1 METQTKDLADLR
13 AFCMV
18 VDRGSITAAAKA
30 LGETKGA
37 VSRRITRLERA
48 VGSPL
53 LRRSPRLV
61 QATENGIAY
70 RVQVGRA
77 LELLDDATTV
87 LQDARAT
94 PSGVLRVTA
103 PTDIGISLVA
113 PLMADFMTRYPQ
125 ITVEMILTE
134 TVLDFDANQ
143 VDVALRAAPSLRD
156 SSLVAHKLERL
167 EWGIFAAPHYLKV
180 HRAPKRPEEL
190 EQHRLVLFR
199 TNRGQTSLT
208 LRPKG
213 STERIH
219 VALRAALS
227 VSEFSFAREVARAG
241 AGVTLLPHVVAE
253 QDVNEG
259 RLVQVLKNYTLESA
273 ANLYLV
279 HQGSRFLTSRV
290 RAFRDYVMEAFESRG
305 RSRRKQVDEPD
316 KGLAR

>member
-113 PLMADFMTRYPQ
+113 PLMADFMTRVSADHRGDDPHGDGTRFRRQ
-125 ITVEMILTE
+125 PGRRRL
-134 TVLDFDANQ
+134 A
-143 VDVALRAAPSLRD
+143 RGPSLRD

-167 EWGIFAAPHYLKV
+167 EWGIL
-180 HRAPKRPEEL
+180 RRP
-190 EQHRLVLFR
+190 
-199 TNRGQTSLT
+199 TT
-208 LRPKG
+208 
-213 STERIH
+213 
-219 VALRAALS
+219 
-227 VSEFSFAREVARAG
+227 
-241 AGVTLLPHVVAE
+241 
-253 QDVNEG
+253 
-259 RLVQVLKNYTLESA
+259 
-273 ANLYLV
+273 
-279 HQGSRFLTSRV
+279 
-290 RAFRDYVMEAFESRG
+290 
-305 RSRRKQVDEPD
+305 
-316 KGLAR
+316 